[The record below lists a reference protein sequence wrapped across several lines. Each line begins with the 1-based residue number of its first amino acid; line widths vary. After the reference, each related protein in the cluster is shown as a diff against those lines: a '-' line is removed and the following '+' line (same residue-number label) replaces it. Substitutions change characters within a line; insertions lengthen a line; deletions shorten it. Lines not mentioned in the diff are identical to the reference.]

1 MKKTTLHLLAF
12 TGVVLLASCGSNNTD
27 NSKAALS
34 DSTKTETSTQ
44 APASS
49 SSNTSITVALTGGSM
64 DGTYTAGCD
73 GCCSYGIAGDHTFGT
88 QYSETGKADKEL
100 SSVQLIVKN
109 VNTGHT
115 STKSFTLTVGFG
127 DLISSNGKSFNIMT
141 DGKSKGSGTVD
152 IDYSG
157 NKATVVIKGTSAEG
171 AAIDLKMECG
181 KITTM
186 DNIGK

>member
-1 MKKTTLHLLAF
+1 MKKTTLPLLAF
-12 TGVVLLASCGSNNTD
+12 TILVLFASCGSNGTNNSTAASTDTAKTATNTQ
-27 NSKAALS
+27 S
-34 DSTKTETSTQ
+34 
-44 APASS
+44 PASPAT
-49 SSNTSITVALTGGSM
+49 NTSITVTLTGGSM

-73 GCCSYGIAGDHTFGT
+73 GCCSYGVAGDHTFGT

-115 STKSFTLTVGFG
+115 STKVFTLTVGFG
-127 DLISSNGKSFNIMT
+127 NLMASDGKSFNIST
-141 DGKSKGSGTVD
+141 DGQSKGSGTVD
-152 IDYSG
+152 IQYSD

-171 AAIDLKMECG
+171 AAIDLKLDCG